1 MSRCGKTCELEL
13 ITASIGNDFSVVNS
27 LGFSVGLRV
36 ICDGVVNTGSCFVI
50 CFGSICISN
59 IGSSLGSFSCLGV
72 VGITNDISV
81 GWVLKVELIGDL
93 VSISN
98 GSDKNVVAVISP
110 IVLVSLIDSVVVEV
124 LSINRC

>member
-1 MSRCGKTCELEL
+1 
-13 ITASIGNDFSVVNS
+13 
-27 LGFSVGLRV
+27 
-36 ICDGVVNTGSCFVI
+36 
-50 CFGSICISN
+50 
-59 IGSSLGSFSCLGV
+59 V